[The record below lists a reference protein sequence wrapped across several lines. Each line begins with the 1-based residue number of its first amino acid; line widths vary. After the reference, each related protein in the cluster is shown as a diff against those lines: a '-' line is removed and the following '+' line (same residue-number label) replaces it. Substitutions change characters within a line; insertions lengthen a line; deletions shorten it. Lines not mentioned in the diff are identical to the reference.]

1 MFSVVNK
8 QHFEPVI
15 IFQKTILKKNENLNI
30 INLVSQNILLSVAS
44 MSTDSTISPKKREQ
58 LQKLFARGSE
68 AMSKANYEY
77 ADFYF
82 TDCVL
87 RDPGNLIYAKTF
99 LANLKKK
106 LGEKKKTTRSLV
118 AMGKQ
123 ITTDAIKPDNLFKVG
138 IEALKSNPW
147 AVETLISTGE
157 ACEALGHVET
167 AVLYYQSA
175 VDADPQ
181 HIGANTICCSALQ
194 ETADFDGAIACLH
207 RLLQQKPNDLDL
219 RRKLNELSAEKAIHR
234 GKYATG
240 ASRET
245 VESAGTTIVE
255 DVMGRSLT
263 VEEQIERRIAK
274 NPQDT
279 ANYIELAQWHLK
291 YSDYVKAEECYARAV
306 LASENAPDMVERL
319 LETQKKRLYAETL
332 HLKHEYEQDPQE
344 ERKSIFLAV
353 RDQYDTKNME
363 LAWHRVQYCPEHA
376 GYRYEYG
383 LLLRKN
389 GQVQEAI
396 AELQLAKAER
406 ARLGDCLLAL
416 GQCFQ
421 MIRQNKLAMTHYQEA
436 VTALEPGESKKKAL
450 YLAMKL
456 ALTLEDYGQA
466 ESYGHQL
473 AAIDFSYRDLGQIL
487 DQITRRET

>member
-1 MFSVVNK
+1 
-8 QHFEPVI
+8 
-15 IFQKTILKKNENLNI
+15 
-30 INLVSQNILLSVAS
+30 
-44 MSTDSTISPKKREQ
+44 
-58 LQKLFARGSE
+58 
-68 AMSKANYEY
+68 MSKANYDY

-87 RDPGNLIYAKTF
+87 GDPGNPIYARTF
-99 LANLKKK
+99 LANLRKKF
-106 LGEKKKTTRSLV
+106 GEKKKTTRSLV

-123 ITTDAIKPDNLFKVG
+123 ITTDAIKPANLFKVG
-138 IEALKSNPW
+138 IETLKSNPW

-167 AVLYYQSA
+167 AILYYQSA
-175 VDADPQ
+175 VDADPL
-181 HIGANTICCSALQ
+181 HIGANTVCSAAMR
-194 ETADFDGAIACLH
+194 ETADFEGAIACIH
-207 RLLQQKPNDLDL
+207 RLMKQKPNDLNL
-219 RRKLNELSAEKAIHR
+219 RRLLNEISAEKAIHR

-240 ASRET
+240 ASRDL
-245 VESAGTTIVE
+245 VESVGTTLAANE
-255 DVMGRSLT
+255 DVMGRPMT

-291 YSDYVKAEECYARAV
+291 HSDYAKVEECYARAT
-306 LASENAPDMVERL
+306 LASDNAPDMVERL
-319 LETQKKRLYAETL
+319 LEAQKKRLYAETL
-332 HLKHEYEQDPQE
+332 RLKEEYEKDQRE
-344 ERKSIFLAV
+344 EQKSLFLAV

-363 LAWHRVQYCPEHA
+363 LALHRVQYYPEHA
-376 GYRYEYG
+376 GYRYDYG
-383 LLLRKN
+383 IALQKN
-389 GQVQEAI
+389 GQVSEAI

-436 VTALEPGESKKKAL
+436 VAALEPGESKKKAL

-456 ALTLEDYGQA
+456 ALILEDYGQA
-466 ESYGHQL
+466 ELYGHQL
-473 AAIDFSYRDLGQIL
+473 AAIDFSYRNLGQML
-487 DQITRRET
+487 DQISEKGAQS